1 MTTLEFQG
9 VWRNGVRMLG
19 GTKGLGREFRGIE
32 IEDMEEA
39 YCT

>member
-19 GTKGLGREFRGIE
+19 GTKGLRREWRGIE
-32 IEDMEEA
+32 IEDMGEVY
-39 YCT
+39 YC

>member
-9 VWRNGVRMLG
+9 VGRNGVRMLG

-39 YCT
+39 YC